1 VGNGAIAMAK
11 LALSKS
17 GLQKQREDKRLYERV
32 LPSLDLKRMQIS
44 GELKRARQQ
53 LAEAEAEVEKLNDRV
68 AEQLPMLANREI
80 DVAGLV
86 QVESFRIEEENLVG
100 VKLPKLVEIKCHV
113 AEYSMLAK
121 PHWVDMLVE
130 QIKQMVEQKTRVQ
143 VAAERVRLLEQAERK
158 ITQRVNLFDK
168 ILIPTAKINIQKSQI
183 YLADAER
190 AAVVRSKITKRMRK
204 PLGDVYEK
212 IYKVV

>member
-1 VGNGAIAMAK
+1 MAK

-17 GLQKQREDKRLYERV
+17 GLQKQREDMRLYERV

-44 GELKRARQQ
+44 AELKRARQQ
-53 LAEAEAEVEKLNDRV
+53 LAEAEAEVEKLNERV
-68 AEQLPMLANREI
+68 AQQLPMLANRGI
-80 DVAGLV
+80 DVSGLV
-86 QVESFRIEEENLVG
+86 QVESFRIEQENLAG
-100 VKLPKLVEIKCHV
+100 IKLPKLVEVKCRV

-130 QIKQMVEQKTRVQ
+130 QLKQMVEQKTRVE
-143 VAAERVRLLEQAERK
+143 VAAERVRLLEQAERR

-168 ILIPTAKINIQKSQI
+168 ILIPTAKKNIKKIQI

-190 AAVVRSKITKRMRK
+190 AAVVRSKITK
-204 PLGDVYEK
+204 K
-212 IYKVV
+212 IRASQSKAV

>member
-1 VGNGAIAMAK
+1 MAK
-11 LALSKS
+11 LSLSKS
-17 GLQKQREDKRLYERV
+17 GLQKQREDMRLYERV
-32 LPSLDLKRMQIS
+32 LPSLDLKRMQLS

-53 LAEAEAEVEKLNDRV
+53 LAEAEAEVQKLNHRV
-68 AEQLPMLANREI
+68 AEQLPMLANLEI
-80 DVAGLV
+80 DVSGLV

-100 VKLPKLVEIKCHV
+100 VKLPKLVEVKCHI

-130 QIKQMVEQKTRVQ
+130 QLKQMVEQKTRVQ
-143 VAAERVRLLEQAERK
+143 VAAERVRLLEQAERRV
-158 ITQRVNLFDK
+158 TQRVNLFDK
-168 ILIPTAKINIQKSQI
+168 ILIPTAKKNIQKIQI

-204 PLGDVYEK
+204 QVSEAY
-212 IYKVV
+212 

>member
-1 VGNGAIAMAK
+1 MAK
-11 LALSKS
+11 LSLSKS
-17 GLQKQREDKRLYERV
+17 GLQKQRDELRLYQRL
-32 LPSLDLKRMQIS
+32 LPSLDLKRMQLS

-53 LAEAEAEVEKLNDRV
+53 LAEAEAEVQKLNHRV

-80 DVAGLV
+80 DVSGLV

-130 QIKQMVEQKTRVQ
+130 QLKQMVEQKTRVQ
-143 VAAERVRLLEQAERK
+143 VAAERVRLLEKAERK
-158 ITQRVNLFDK
+158 VTQRVNLFDK
-168 ILIPTAKINIQKSQI
+168 ILIPTAKKNIQKIQI

-204 PLGDVYEK
+204 QVSN
-212 IYKVV
+212 V

>member
-1 VGNGAIAMAK
+1 MAK
-11 LALSKS
+11 LNLSKS
-17 GLQKQREDKRLYERV
+17 GLQKQREDQKLYQRV
-32 LPSLDLKRMQIS
+32 LPSLDLKRMQLS
-44 GELKRARQQ
+44 AELKRARQQ
-53 LAEAEAEVEKLNDRV
+53 LAEAQAEVEKLNKRV

-80 DVAGLV
+80 DVSGLV

-100 VKLPKLVEIKCHV
+100 VKLPKLIEVKCQV

-130 QIKQMVEQKTRVQ
+130 QLKQMVRQKTRFQ

-158 ITQRVNLFDK
+158 VTQRVNLFDK
-168 ILIPTAKINIQKSQI
+168 ILIPTAKKNIQKIQI

-190 AAVVRSKITKRMRK
+190 AAVVRSKITKRKRK
-204 PLGDVYEK
+204 QVSDAY
-212 IYKVV
+212 

>member
-1 VGNGAIAMAK
+1 MAK

-17 GLQKQREDKRLYERV
+17 GLQKQREDMRLYERV

-53 LAEAEAEVEKLNDRV
+53 LTEAEAEVEKLNDRV

-80 DVAGLV
+80 DVSGLV

-130 QIKQMVEQKTRVQ
+130 QLKQMVEQKTRVQ
-143 VAAERVRLLEQAERK
+143 VAAERVRLLEKAERK
-158 ITQRVNLFDK
+158 VTQRVNLFDK
-168 ILIPTAKINIQKSQI
+168 ILIPTAKKNIQKIQI

-204 PLGDVYEK
+204 RLATEE
-212 IYKVV
+212 

>member
-1 VGNGAIAMAK
+1 MEVGNGAIAMAK

-168 ILIPTAKINIQKSQI
+168 ILIPTAKKNIQKIQI

-204 PLGDVYEK
+204 RLAAKES
-212 IYKVV
+212 